1 MKRSLKRRQNHQKT
15 ILTSAIAFLIPF
27 VVSIIILALKG
38 IYPGSERTI
47 LASDGF
53 HQYVIFHTGLKNALQ
68 ENGSLFYTFTSGLGL
83 NFYALM
89 SYYLG
94 SFLSPLGYFFTLETM
109 PDAIY
114 LMTILKFGLIG
125 LSTNLSLQN
134 IYRKLD
140 KTYTILLSTS
150 FALMSFSSSQLEI
163 TMWLD
168 VFIIVPLIMWG
179 LDRLLKEEGRLLYYL
194 SLTTLFIQNY
204 YFGFMM
210 AVFLTL
216 WYLVQLTWDFKS
228 RRKTFTDFTVVSLLA
243 GLTSLVMILPAIFDL
258 KTHGETLSTF
268 TQFTTEGSWWLD
280 IFAKNIIGSY
290 DTTKFGSIPTLYAGL
305 IPLLLA
311 LTFFLIRSIKWPV
324 KLSYLI
330 LIGFLIASFY
340 LEPLDLFWQGMH
352 APNMFLH
359 RYSWVWS
366 LLIIWMAAETL
377 LRLQQLTTFTALI
390 PYILFSSGFIL
401 TYLYREKYDFLEP
414 IHFLLTLEFLIVY
427 LFLVLFRKNIAQKQL
442 VLSLLFFS
450 LFEISLNAYYQVS
463 GLEEE
468 WHFPSRE
475 NYSQNMTDIVNL
487 VDSIK
492 ERHTDFFRTE
502 RWLPQTGNDSMKYD
516 YNGISQF
523 SSIRNR
529 SSSQLLDQLGFKSS
543 GTNLNLRYQNNTLLM
558 DLLFGITYNIAE
570 DMPSKYG
577 FYPLETTNSVKLYES
592 ENSASLAILSSAP
605 YQDIP
610 LTHSHLDNQT
620 KLVNALIG
628 QDLTY
633 FYELETVNQSNHS
646 SDNILEKDPSY
657 PQSNDASAY
666 FEVLT
671 DRDSQ
676 LYLNLEGLS
685 LTNDD
690 YDTVDIIVN
699 GRRFE
704 YTVDNAYPLFN
715 LGFFTANQRLQI
727 RIVFPNQDTVN
738 YDHLRIIALSIDAF
752 QKASDAINQLST
764 ETQISKNVVET
775 SYNATNMTSLLY
787 TIPFDDGWTASVNGQ
802 KTAVEPFQEGL
813 IKVDVPEG
821 QGKVVLTFVP
831 KGLKE
836 GIIACVIGVLGFSL
850 YEFKTKRPKTSRE

>member
-1 MKRSLKRRQNHQKT
+1 MKRSLKRQQNHQKA
-15 ILTSAIAFLIPF
+15 IFTSAIAFLIPF

-38 IYPGSERTI
+38 IYPGSDRTI

-53 HQYVIFHTGLKNALQ
+53 HQYAIFHTVLRNILHG
-68 ENGSLFYTFTSGLGL
+68 EGCLFYTFTSGLGL
-83 NFYALM
+83 NFYALI

-94 SFLSPLGYFFTLETM
+94 SFLSPLAYFFTLETM
-109 PDAIY
+109 PDALY
-114 LMTILKFGLIG
+114 LMTVLKFGLIG

-134 IYRKLD
+134 VYRKLD
-140 KTYTILLSTS
+140 KRYTILLSTS
-150 FALMSFSSSQLEI
+150 FALMSFSTSQLEI
-163 TMWLD
+163 IMWLD

-179 LDRLLKEEGRLLYYL
+179 LDRLLKKEGRLLYYI
-194 SLTTLFIQNY
+194 SLTALFIQNY

-210 AVFLTL
+210 AIFLIL
-216 WYLVQLTWDFKS
+216 WYLVQLSWDFKTRIS
-228 RRKTFTDFTVVSLLA
+228 SFLDFTVVSMLA
-243 GLTSLVMILPAIFDL
+243 GLTSLIMILPAIFDL
-258 KTHGETLSTF
+258 KTHGETLSTISQLK
-268 TQFTTEGSWWLD
+268 TDSSWWFD
-280 IFAKNIIGSY
+280 IFAKNVIGSY

-305 IPLLLA
+305 IPLLFA
-311 LTFFLIRSIKWPV
+311 LTFFFIRSIKWSV
-324 KLSYLI
+324 KLSYVI

-359 RYSWVWS
+359 RYAWLWS
-366 LLIIWMAAETL
+366 LLMIWMAAETF
-377 LRLQQLTTFTALI
+377 LRLQELTTFTALI
-390 PYILFSSGFIL
+390 PYMLLSSGFIL
-401 TYLYREKYDFLEP
+401 TYLYREEYDFLEP

-427 LFLVLFRKNIAQKQL
+427 LFLVLFRKKIAQKQL
-442 VLSLLFFS
+442 LLSLLFFS

-487 VDSIK
+487 VDSTK
-492 ERHTDFFRTE
+492 ERHSDFFRTE

-558 DLLFGITYNIAE
+558 DLLFGIKYNLAE

-577 FYPLETTNSVKLYES
+577 FYPLETTNSVNLYES
-592 ENSASLAILSSAP
+592 ENSASLAILSSTL

-610 LTHSHLDNQT
+610 LNHSHLDNQT
-620 KLVNALIG
+620 NLVNTLIG

-633 FYELETVNQSNHS
+633 FYELEVINKSNDLNS
-646 SDNILEKDPSY
+646 TSMIGKDPSY
-657 PQSNDASAY
+657 QQSDNASAY
-666 FEVLT
+666 FEVVT

-690 YDTVDIIVN
+690 YDAVDIIVN
-699 GRRFE
+699 GKRFE
-704 YTVDNAYPLFN
+704 YTIGNAYPLFN
-715 LGFFTANQRLQI
+715 LGFFTANQRLEV
-727 RIVFPNQDTVN
+727 RILFPNQDTVN
-738 YDHLRIIALSIDAF
+738 YDHFRVVGLSIEAF
-752 QKASDAINQLST
+752 QKASDAVNHQST
-764 ETQISKNVVET
+764 ETQVSKNVVET
-775 SYNATNMTSLLY
+775 HYETSNETSLLY
-787 TIPFDDGWTASVNGQ
+787 TIPYDEGWTATINGQ

-813 IKVDVPEG
+813 LKVNVPKG
-821 QGKVVLTFVP
+821 QGQVVLTFVP

-836 GIIACVIGVLGFSL
+836 GILAFLIGIIGFAF
-850 YEFKTKRPKTSRE
+850 YEYRLKRF